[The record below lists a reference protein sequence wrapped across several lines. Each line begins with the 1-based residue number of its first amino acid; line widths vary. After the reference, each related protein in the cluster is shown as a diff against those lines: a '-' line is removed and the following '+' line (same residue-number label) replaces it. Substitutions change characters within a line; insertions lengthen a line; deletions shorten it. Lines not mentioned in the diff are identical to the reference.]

1 MRFDAEETSTRNK
14 SPYVPR
20 KGKVSFLKLSNG
32 KTETEVQI
40 PKKETKGTLV
50 QLANSSACERTVLLR
65 YW

>member
-1 MRFDAEETSTRNK
+1 MQKKPLEETRALT
-14 SPYVPR
+14 SPERVR
-20 KGKVSFLKLSNG
+20 FLKLSNG